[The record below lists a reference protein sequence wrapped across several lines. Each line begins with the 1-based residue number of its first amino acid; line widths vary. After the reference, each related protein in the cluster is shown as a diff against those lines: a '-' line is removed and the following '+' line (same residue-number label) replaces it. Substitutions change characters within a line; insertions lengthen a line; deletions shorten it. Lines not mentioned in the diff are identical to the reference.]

1 MSFLQIGDLRVQYSL
16 TGPSEAPV
24 VVLSHSL
31 GTDLT
36 MWDGQI
42 RAIEARFRV
51 LRYDLRGHGGSGVT
65 AGPYS
70 LDHLGGDVVGLL
82 DALGVERAH
91 FCGVSI
97 GGMVGM
103 GLGLRAPGR
112 FHSLVLS
119 NTAARIGTPDGWSA
133 RIDQIRREGMAS
145 ISAAAV
151 ERWLTANFRARS
163 PHVVEKMRRIFENT
177 PVEGYA
183 GCCAAIRDADF
194 RKSVSSI
201 RIPTLV
207 LSGTRDL
214 ATPPTDGRF
223 LAAQIP
229 GARYEE
235 LDAAHLANIEAPD
248 RFNGELIRFLDFLRG
263 AHG

>member
-1 MSFLQIGDLRVQYSL
+1 MSFLQIAGLPVQYSL

-24 VVLSHSL
+24 VILSHSL

-42 RAIEARFRV
+42 RALEARFRV

-70 LDHLGGDVVGLL
+70 MEQLGGDVIALL
-82 DALGVERAH
+82 DALGLERAH
-91 FCGVSI
+91 FCGISI
-97 GGMVGM
+97 GGMIGM
-103 GLGLRAPGR
+103 WLGLRAPGR
-112 FHSLVLS
+112 FHSLVLA
-119 NTAARIGTPDGWSA
+119 NTAARIGTADAWSG

-145 ISAAAV
+145 ISSAAV
-151 ERWLTANFRARS
+151 ERWLTADFRARS
-163 PHVVEKMRRIFENT
+163 PQLVEKMRRIFEST
-177 PVEGYA
+177 PVEGYI

-194 RKSVSSI
+194 RQSVSSI
-201 RIPTLV
+201 RLPTLV
-207 LSGTRDL
+207 LSGTSDL
-214 ATPPTDGRF
+214 ATPPSDGCF

-235 LDAAHLANIEAPD
+235 LGAAHLANIEAPG
-248 RFNGELIRFLDFLRG
+248 RFNAELIRFLTF
-263 AHG
+263 